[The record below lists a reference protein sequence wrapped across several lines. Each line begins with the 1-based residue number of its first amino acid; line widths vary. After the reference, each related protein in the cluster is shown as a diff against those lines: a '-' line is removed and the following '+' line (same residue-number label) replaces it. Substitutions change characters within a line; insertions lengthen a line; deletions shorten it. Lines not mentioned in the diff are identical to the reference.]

1 MRNDPG
7 AAPRVTLAVPTC
19 NVARYLPLAL
29 DSLLAQDFGDFELV
43 VSDNAS
49 TDGTWDICEQ
59 YAAKDDRIRLY
70 RNERN
75 IGLSANFARLVSLA
89 RGEFF
94 RFCAHD
100 DVCAPSLVRRC
111 VEALDEAGPRAVL
124 AHSQIMLIDAAGNE
138 LGPDDDPRPQ
148 RHRTAFRRVAGV
160 SHHLANVNELFG
172 LIRTSVLR
180 RTRGLTPL
188 HYTDAM
194 LVSELAIR
202 GEFLVVPERLFYRR
216 LHDES
221 AWYAADGEEF
231 TDADMA
237 EWLEPGNQLALPG
250 FRGHLDVLAA
260 TVGATLR
267 SELPV
272 PVRLSGAAGFLA
284 GYGGRRVR
292 VWLGRW
298 RRRLP
303 GGGGG

>member
-1 MRNDPG
+1 M
-7 AAPRVTLAVPTC
+7 PRVTLAVPTC

-29 DSLLAQDFGDFELV
+29 DSLLAQDFPDYELV
-43 VSDNAS
+43 ISDNAS
-49 TDGTWDICEQ
+49 TDGTWEICEQ

-70 RNERN
+70 RNETN
-75 IGLSANFARLVSLA
+75 IGLSGNFARLVALA
-89 RGEFF
+89 RGELF

-100 DVCAPSLVRRC
+100 DLCAPSLLRRC

-124 AHSQIMLIDAAGNE
+124 VHSQVMLIDAAGDE
-138 LGPDDDPRPQ
+138 IGPDQEAFPVRE
-148 RHRTAFRRVAGV
+148 RSAFRRAARV
-160 SHHLANVNELFG
+160 SHHLGAVNELFG
-172 LIRTSVLR
+172 LIRTDALR

-202 GEFLVVPERLFYRR
+202 GEFVVVPDRLFYRR
-216 LHDES
+216 LHDDS
-221 AWYAADGEEF
+221 AWYAKDGAEV

-237 EWLEPGNQLALPG
+237 EWLEPGNQPALPG
-250 FRGHLDVLAA
+250 FRGHVDVLLA
-260 TVGATLR
+260 TVAATLR

-272 PVRLSGAAGFLA
+272 RKRLSGSAGFLA

-298 RRRLP
+298 RRRLV
-303 GGGGG
+303 GRVGR